1 MPTPENNARF
11 KDTTVTNLVV
21 KDTATINTL
30 KVRQDSNGTTY
41 NKVVLFDPDKD
52 FSDGTAN
59 DHYLPT
65 ITQVMAYFEAKQKA
79 KIQIYDMT
87 SVTSTWDGVQI
98 TSNLTLT
105 DVAPTVGNPGSGIF
119 FRPYLTPND
128 TNSDSSQAGYYST
141 DFNKYYNANKLYPDE
156 TSTGVSN
163 LKPYY
168 LTSVNVGTGKS
179 LTVYNQGTLS
189 LAHDAS
195 STSWTVSISADGN
208 TITFA

>member
-21 KDTATINTL
+21 NDTATINTL
-30 KVRQDSNGTTY
+30 KVRQDGDGTTY
-41 NKVVLFDPDKD
+41 NTVLFDPRKD
-52 FSDGTAN
+52 FTQPSIDGN
-59 DHYLPT
+59 FLPT
-65 ITQVMAYFEAKQKA
+65 IAQIRDYIEAKQRA
-79 KIQIYDMT
+79 RIQIYDMST
-87 SVTSTWDGVQI
+87 TTSTGDGVQI

-119 FRPYLTPND
+119 FRPFLTPSD
-128 TNSDSSQAGYYST
+128 PNSDSSQAGFYSPAYNE
-141 DFNKYYNANKLYPDE
+141 DYYNANKLYPDE
-156 TSTGVSN
+156 TSTGNSN

-195 STSWTVSISADGN
+195 STSWTVSVSADGN